1 MKTRSRHGPAQP
13 VAIHVI
19 PHMHFL
25 DVLVTSI
32 SQLFGSLFPSANE
45 RQTEIAVRIA
55 LVIIILLLL
64 FTPIYIFFR

>member
-1 MKTRSRHGPAQP
+1 MTRAACRHSCYPTE
-13 VAIHVI
+13 
-19 PHMHFL
+19 MHFL

-32 SQLFGSLFPSANE
+32 SQLLGSLFPSANE

-64 FTPIYIFFR
+64 FTPIYLFLP